1 MTSGLSGADIRTKI
15 DHPVIDAD
23 GHVVE
28 IAPVFEDYVAKVA
41 GLELRDRVID
51 TLKDGVRYWYGLS
64 DEERF
69 ERRAMRPA
77 FWVHPAGNTD
87 DLATAVLPN
96 LMRARMDEIG
106 VDLSIVYPTFGLLL
120 PRIPDEDVRRAA
132 CRALNLMHAELFS
145 EHADRLIPAAAIP
158 MSTPDEGLEEI
169 AYACDELGYK
179 VVMLQGNVRRPLLG
193 QDGKSVPG
201 NPVWIDS
208 LGLDSLYDY
217 DPIWEACVS
226 RGLPANM
233 HTGSMGWGSRVSPSN
248 YVYNHIG
255 HFAASH
261 EACCKALLLGGVPQR
276 FPDLA
281 FGFLEGGVGWATTL
295 YGDFIAHWEKRNRE
309 SIQTLNPETI
319 DVARF
324 RELCDEYA
332 SPGHRDPLESFAEN
346 GHWFFG
352 FDQDREA
359 QREDE
364 WAKSGITSDEDFATL
379 FSKHFYF
386 GCEADDRAVAGAF
399 NTKANPFGA
408 RLNALFSSD
417 IGHWDVPDIGG
428 VLAEAYELVDEDLIS
443 EADFRDFVFTNTASL
458 HTLNRPDFFK
468 DTVVEDAVRD
478 LLAAQCQ
485 SQAAE

>member
-1 MTSGLSGADIRTKI
+1 MTSGMKGADIRAKF

-28 IAPVFEDYVAKVA
+28 VAPVYEEYLAKVA
-41 GLELRDRVID
+41 GPDLRNEIIETIKRSTRHWYELTDA
-51 TLKDGVRYWYGLS
+51 
-64 DEERF
+64 ERT
-69 ERRAMRPA
+69 EGHVPRPP
-77 FWVHPAGNTD
+77 FWVHPARNTD
-87 DLATAVLPN
+87 DLATAILPN
-96 LMRARMDEIG
+96 LTRARMDEIG
-106 VDLSIVYPTFGLLL
+106 VDVSIVYPTFGLLV
-120 PRIPDEDVRRAA
+120 PRIPIDDMRRAA

-145 EHADRLIPAAAIP
+145 DHGDRLIPAAAIP
-158 MSTPDEGLEEI
+158 MFTPDEALDEI
-169 AYACDELGYK
+169 AYVCDELGYK
-179 VVMLQGNVRRPLLG
+179 AVMLQGNVRRPLHG

-208 LGLDSLYDY
+208 LGIDSLYDY
-217 DPIWEACVS
+217 DPVWADCVS

-255 HFAASH
+255 HFAAAH
-261 EACCKALLLGGVPQR
+261 EACCKALLLGGVQQR

-295 YGDFIAHWEKRNRE
+295 FGDFIAHWEKRNRDA
-309 SIQTLNPETI
+309 IRALDPATM
-319 DVARF
+319 DRARF

-332 SPGHRDPLESFAEN
+332 APAHRQPLDSFADN

-352 FDQDREA
+352 SDRHRA
-359 QREDE
+359 AHREDE
-364 WAKSGITSDEDFATL
+364 WHLSGVNSDEDFAAI
-379 FSKHFYF
+379 FSRNFFF

-399 NTKANPFGA
+399 NAKANPFGT
-408 RLNALFSSD
+408 RLNAIFSSD
-417 IGHWDVPDIGG
+417 IGHWDVPDIGS

-443 EADFRDFVFTNTASL
+443 EADFRDFVFTNTVRL
-458 HTLNRPDFFK
+458 HTMNRPDFFK
-468 DTVVEDAVRD
+468 GTVVEDAVSTF
-478 LLAAQCQ
+478 LAEEAR

>member
-1 MTSGLSGADIRTKI
+1 MTSGLSGAEIRAKF

-23 GHVVE
+23 GHIVE
-28 IAPVFEDYVAKVA
+28 VAPVYEEYIAKVA
-41 GLELRDRVID
+41 GPELRDRVIKH
-51 TLKDGVRYWYGLS
+51 LKDGVRLWYGLT

-69 ERRAMRPA
+69 ERHVQRPA
-77 FWVHPAGNTD
+77 FWVHPASNTY
-87 DLATAVLPN
+87 DLATAVMPN
-96 LMRARMDEIG
+96 LMRSRMDEIG
-106 VDLSIVYPTFGLLL
+106 IDLSIVYPTFGLLV
-120 PRIPDEDVRRAA
+120 PRIPEEDVRRAA
-132 CRALNLMHAELFS
+132 CRALNLMHAELLGD
-145 EHADRLIPAAAIP
+145 HADRLIPAAAIP
-158 MSTPDEGLEEI
+158 MFTPEEGVEEI

-179 VVMLQGNVRRPLLG
+179 VVMLQGNIRRPLLG
-193 QDGKSVPG
+193 QDGKAMPG

-208 LGLDSLYDY
+208 LGIDSLYDY
-217 DPIWEACVS
+217 DPLWEACVS

-233 HTGSMGWGSRVSPSN
+233 HTGGMGWGTRISPTN

-261 EACCKALLLGGVPQR
+261 EGCCKALLLGGVTQR

-295 YGDFIAHWEKRNRE
+295 YGDLIGHWEKRNRKT
-309 SIQTLNPETI
+309 IQSLNPATI
-319 DVARF
+319 DVACF
-324 RELCDEYA
+324 RELCDTHA
-332 SPGHRDPLESFAEN
+332 APGHRAPLESFAEN

-364 WAKSGITSDEDFATL
+364 WAKSGVTSDKDFESI

-399 NTKANPFGA
+399 NAKANPFNA

-417 IGHWDVPDIGG
+417 VGHWDVPDIGG
-428 VLAEAYELVDEDLIS
+428 VLAEAYELVDDDLID
-443 EADFRDFVFTNTASL
+443 EADFRDFVFTNTARL
-458 HTLNRPDFFK
+458 HTKNRPDFFEG
-468 DTVVEDAVRD
+468 TVVEDAVSD
-478 LLAAQCQ
+478 FLVAEAQP
-485 SQAAE
+485 QAAE